1 MVAFILDYQGSAGNP
16 RRRRLELCY
25 ARADLF
31 MFPSTNETYSMVL
44 REAAAFEAEKA
55 GRAAFQILYTPWDA
69 VMEKVARLYTGL
81 IARGRT

>member
-1 MVAFILDYQGSAGNP
+1 
-16 RRRRLELCY
+16 
-25 ARADLF
+25 
-31 MFPSTNETYSMVL
+31 MVL

-55 GRAAFQILYTPWDA
+55 GRAAFQTLYMPWDA